1 VKSSETQNVDHRV
14 DLNQQRLDLADT
26 RGFTAPG
33 AGEARRSA
41 IADLSRS
48 WIRGVW
54 SAATSGARSEG
65 VALASVGSLARGDSG
80 PLSDFDLVLLHD
92 GRSMSGKEVTALA
105 DRIWYPIWD
114 CGAKLDHSVRTV
126 GQCRSVAAG
135 DLSAAVGL
143 LDLELLAGDE
153 QVVAAARSTV
163 AHDWRANARRRLP
176 QLVESLEARHHRHGD
191 LAQTIEPRSEGSA
204 RWPARHVSSAGVDS
218 DVAGRPPARTGRHG
232 IRNLAGHPGRLA
244 RGERCGR
251 DRLGL
256 EDHDAVAA
264 LLGHPEADAMLA
276 VVGNAARTISYAV
289 DGTVRRAAQSQR
301 ARVLRVG
308 PRRPVLKPLGFG
320 LFEHDGE
327 VVLGAHLDPSG
338 DPLLVLRAAVAA
350 ARRGLPLAPA
360 TLANLAAHSP
370 AISEPWSPLAR
381 SLFVDLL
388 AAGPGLIPV
397 WEGLDLAG
405 LVDSWLPEWSAVRS
419 RPQRNAVHRHT
430 VDRHLIETVVHAT
443 GQMLDVE
450 RPDLL
455 LLAALLHDIGKIAGA
470 HDHAIVGA
478 PLAATA
484 ARRLGLDEKEV
495 EVVEL
500 LTREHL
506 TLIDLATRRDPTD
519 RATISAV
526 TDAVAGRRD
535 VLELLRALTEADAC
549 AVGAAAWTDW
559 RAQLLQQ
566 LVVGARAALANVAR
580 PIPLAEE
587 TPDLLPPEIVA
598 EVVMGEPHVVVHP
611 IGGAYRIDVFDRD
624 RLGLFADTAGLLA
637 AYGLVVRTARVRTQ
651 EGIAANQWQVDSPG
665 GDAPDPAAIARGLM
679 QLGQGDRSPLRAL
692 ERRRSVAASTVAAG
706 SVKTGPVGAG
716 PLGAGL
722 RAPTRAMVVPHAS
735 QDSTVIEIRAHDRPG
750 LLHEVGI
757 AFARAGLTVHS
768 AHIAT
773 YAGQTLDTF
782 YVSEF
787 GGRTLSP
794 ARVAQTISALMDA
807 CDEASPTDR

>member
-1 VKSSETQNVDHRV
+1 MVDTSATNEVGQKV
-14 DLNQQRLDLADT
+14 DFNQQRLDLADT
-26 RGFTAPG
+26 RGFAAPG
-33 AGEARRSA
+33 AGPERRLA
-41 IADLSRS
+41 MAELGRT
-48 WIRGVW
+48 WIMDVW
-54 SAATSGARSEG
+54 NAATRGARPGG
-65 VALASVGSLARGDSG
+65 VALASVGSVARGDAG

-92 GRSMSGKEVTALA
+92 GRSLSTKEITSLA

-114 CGAKLDHSVRTV
+114 GGAKLDHSVRTV
-126 GQCRSVAAG
+126 NQCRTVAAG
-135 DLSAAVGL
+135 DLSAAIGL
-143 LDLELLAGDE
+143 LDLELVAGDE

-163 AHDWRANARRRLP
+163 GHDWRSNARRRLP
-176 QLVESLEARHHRHGD
+176 ELIESLEARHRRHGD
-191 LAQTIEPRSEGSA
+191 LAQTIEPDLKEARGGLRDMTVLRALTSA
-204 RWPARHVSSAGVDS
+204 WLADRPHGQVDAAYGTLL
-218 DVAGRPPARTGRHG
+218 DTRDALHMVTGR
-232 IRNLAGHPGRLA
+232 
-244 RGERCGR
+244 GR

-256 EDHDAVAA
+256 EEQDAVAA
-264 LLGHPEADAMLA
+264 LLGHPDADAML
-276 VVGNAARTISYAV
+276 VDVSNAARTLSYAIN
-289 DGTVRRAAQSQR
+289 GTVRRASQSQR
-301 ARVLRVG
+301 ARTLRVG

-350 ARRGLPLAPA
+350 ARRGLPLSPA

-370 AISEPWSPLAR
+370 ALPVPWTPLAR

-388 AAGPGLIPV
+388 AAGPGLITV

-405 LVDSWLPEWSAVRS
+405 LIDSWLPEWAAVRS

-430 VDRHLIETVVHAT
+430 VDRHLIETVVQAT
-443 GQMLDVE
+443 GLMRDVE

-470 HDHAIVGA
+470 HDHSVVGA
-478 PLAATA
+478 PLAAAA
-484 ARRLGLDEKEV
+484 ARRMGLDDAEV

-506 TLIDLATRRDPTD
+506 TLIDLATRRDPAD

-535 VLELLRALTEADAC
+535 VLEMLRAVTEADAG

-559 RAQLLQQ
+559 RAKLLED
-566 LVVGARAALANVAR
+566 LVGGARAALGDAAR
-580 PIPLAEE
+580 PADEPDEAE
-587 TPDLLPPEIVA
+587 DVLPPHIVA
-598 EVVMGEPHVVVHP
+598 EVAIGEPHVVVHP

-637 AYGLVVRTARVRTQ
+637 AYGLIVRTARVRTQ
-651 EGIAANQWQVDSPG
+651 EGIAANQWQVDSPS
-665 GDAPDPAAIARGLM
+665 GDVPDPAGIARGLV
-679 QLGQGDRSPLRAL
+679 QLGQGDRSPLRPL
-692 ERRRSVAASTVAAG
+692 ERRTAYAE
-706 SVKTGPVGAG
+706 PVGVG
-716 PLGAGL
+716 P
-722 RAPTRAMVVPHAS
+722 RPVTRAMVVPHAS
-735 QDSTVIEIRAHDRPG
+735 ADSTVIEIRAQDRPG
-750 LLHEVGI
+750 LLHQVGMT
-757 AFARAGLTVHS
+757 FARAGLTVHS

-787 GGRTLSP
+787 GGRAMSP
-794 ARVAQTISALMDA
+794 ARVAQTISMLMDA
-807 CDEASPTDR
+807 CDEAPATGR

>member
-1 VKSSETQNVDHRV
+1 MMGARATQKVVQKVDV
-14 DLNQQRLDLADT
+14 NQQRLDLADT
-26 RGFTAPG
+26 RGFAAPG
-33 AGEARRSA
+33 AGQGRRA
-41 IADLSRS
+41 ALAALSRT
-48 WIRGVW
+48 WITDIW
-54 SAATSGARSEG
+54 SAATHGARLDG
-65 VALASVGSLARGDSG
+65 LALASVGSLARGDAG

-92 GRSMSGKEVTALA
+92 GRSLSAKDVTSLA
-105 DRIWYPIWD
+105 ERVWYPIWD
-114 CGAKLDHSVRTV
+114 AGAKLDHSVRTV
-126 GQCRSVAAG
+126 SQCRAVAAG

-143 LDLELLAGDE
+143 LDLELVAGDE
-153 QVVAAARSTV
+153 QVVAAVRATV
-163 AHDWRANARRRLP
+163 GHDWRANARRRLP

-191 LAQTIEPRSEGSA
+191 LAQTLEPDLKEA
-204 RWPARHVSSAGVDS
+204 RGGLRDMTVLRALTAAWLADRPHGQVDS
-218 DVAGRPPARTGRHG
+218 AYGTLLDTRDALHMVTGR
-232 IRNLAGHPGRLA
+232 
-244 RGERCGR
+244 GR
-251 DRLGL
+251 DRLVL
-256 EDHDAVAA
+256 EDQDAVAA
-264 LLGHPEADAMLA
+264 LLGHPDADTMLVA
-276 VVGNAARTISYAV
+276 VGTAARTVSYAI
-289 DGTVRRAAQSQR
+289 DGTVRRASQSQR
-301 ARVLRVG
+301 ARTLRVG

-327 VVLGAHLDPSG
+327 VVLGAHLDPFR

-360 TLANLAAHSP
+360 TLANLAAHSAP
-370 AISEPWSPLAR
+370 ITEPWSPLAR

-388 AAGPGLIPV
+388 ATGPGLIPI

-405 LVDSWLPEWSAVRS
+405 LIDSWLPEWSAVRS

-443 GQMLDVE
+443 GLMRAVE

-455 LLAALLHDIGKIAGA
+455 LLAALMHDIGKIAGA

-484 ARRLGLDEKEV
+484 ARRLGLDEAGV

-506 TLIDLATRRDPTD
+506 TLIDLATRRDPAD

-559 RAQLLQQ
+559 RAQLLER
-566 LVVGARAALANVAR
+566 LVVGARAALGDAVA
-580 PIPLAEE
+580 PVGEADEAD
-587 TPDLLPPEIVA
+587 DLLPPEIVA
-598 EVVMGEPHVVVHP
+598 EVAAGEPHVVVHP

-637 AYGLVVRTARVRTQ
+637 AYGLIVRTARVRTQ
-651 EGIAANQWQVDSPG
+651 EGIAANQWQVDSPS
-665 GDAPDPAAIARGLM
+665 GDAPDAAAIARGLG
-679 QLGQGDRSPLRAL
+679 QLGEGDREPLRAL
-692 ERRRSVAASTVAAG
+692 ERRGRISAG
-706 SVKTGPVGAG
+706 IVPFGP
-716 PLGAGL
+716 PTM
-722 RAPTRAMVVPHAS
+722 TRAMVVPHAS
-735 QDSTVIEIRAHDRPG
+735 EDSTVIEIRARDRPG
-750 LLHEVGI
+750 LLHQVGMT
-757 AFARAGLTVHS
+757 FARAGVTVHS

-794 ARVAQTISALMDA
+794 GRVAQTISMLMDA
-807 CDEASPTDR
+807 CDEAPATGR

>member
-1 VKSSETQNVDHRV
+1 MVDTSATNEVGQKV
-14 DLNQQRLDLADT
+14 DFNQQRLDLADT
-26 RGFTAPG
+26 RGFAAPG
-33 AGEARRSA
+33 AGPERRLA
-41 IADLSRS
+41 MAELGRT
-48 WIRGVW
+48 WIMDVW
-54 SAATSGARSEG
+54 NAATRGARPGG
-65 VALASVGSLARGDSG
+65 VALASVGSVARGDAG

-92 GRSMSGKEVTALA
+92 GRSLSTKEITSLA

-114 CGAKLDHSVRTV
+114 GGAKLDHSVRTV
-126 GQCRSVAAG
+126 NQCRTVAAG
-135 DLSAAVGL
+135 DLSAAIGL
-143 LDLELLAGDE
+143 LDLELVAGDE

-163 AHDWRANARRRLP
+163 GHDWRSNARRRLP
-176 QLVESLEARHHRHGD
+176 ELIESLEARHRRHGD
-191 LAQTIEPRSEGSA
+191 LAQTIEPDLKEARGGLRDMTVLRALTSA
-204 RWPARHVSSAGVDS
+204 WLADRPHGQVDAAYGTLL
-218 DVAGRPPARTGRHG
+218 DTRDALHMVTGR
-232 IRNLAGHPGRLA
+232 
-244 RGERCGR
+244 GR

-256 EDHDAVAA
+256 EEQDAVAA
-264 LLGHPEADAMLA
+264 LLGHPDADAML
-276 VVGNAARTISYAV
+276 VDVSNAARTLSYAIN
-289 DGTVRRAAQSQR
+289 GTVRRASQSQR
-301 ARVLRVG
+301 ARALRVG

-350 ARRGLPLAPA
+350 ARRGLPLSPA

-370 AISEPWSPLAR
+370 ALPVPWTPLAR

-388 AAGPGLIPV
+388 AAGPGLITV

-405 LVDSWLPEWSAVRS
+405 LIDSWLPEWAAVRS

-430 VDRHLIETVVHAT
+430 VDRHLIETVVQAT
-443 GQMLDVE
+443 GLMRDVE

-470 HDHAIVGA
+470 HDHSVVGA
-478 PLAATA
+478 PLAAA
-484 ARRLGLDEKEV
+484 AVRRMGLDDAEV

-506 TLIDLATRRDPTD
+506 TLIDLATRRDPAD

-535 VLELLRALTEADAC
+535 VLEMLRAVTEADAG

-559 RAQLLQQ
+559 RAKLLED
-566 LVVGARAALANVAR
+566 LVGGARAALGDAAR
-580 PIPLAEE
+580 PADEADEAE
-587 TPDLLPPEIVA
+587 DVLPPHIVA
-598 EVVMGEPHVVVHP
+598 EVAIGEPHVVVHP

-637 AYGLVVRTARVRTQ
+637 AYGLIVRTARVRTQ
-651 EGIAANQWQVDSPG
+651 EGIAANQWQVDSPS
-665 GDAPDPAAIARGLM
+665 GDAPDPAGIARGLV
-679 QLGQGDRSPLRAL
+679 QLGQGDRSPLRPL
-692 ERRRSVAASTVAAG
+692 ERRTAYAE
-706 SVKTGPVGAG
+706 PVGVG
-716 PLGAGL
+716 P
-722 RAPTRAMVVPHAS
+722 RPVTRAMVVPHAS
-735 QDSTVIEIRAHDRPG
+735 ADSTVIEIRAQDRPG
-750 LLHEVGI
+750 LLHRVGMT
-757 AFARAGLTVHS
+757 FARAGLTVHS

-787 GGRTLSP
+787 GGRAMSP
-794 ARVAQTISALMDA
+794 ARVAQTISMLMDA
-807 CDEASPTDR
+807 CDEAPATGR

>member
-1 VKSSETQNVDHRV
+1 MVDTSATDEVGLKV
-14 DLNQQRLDLADT
+14 DLNQRRLDLADT
-26 RGFTAPG
+26 RGFAAPG
-33 AGEARRSA
+33 AGQVRRA
-41 IADLSRS
+41 AMAALGRT
-48 WIRGVW
+48 WITDVW
-54 SAATSGARSEG
+54 SVATRGARLDG
-65 VALASVGSLARGDSG
+65 VALASVGSLARGDAG

-92 GRSMSGKEVTALA
+92 GRSLSTTEVTALA

-114 CGAKLDHSVRTV
+114 GGAKLDHSVRTV
-126 GQCRSVAAG
+126 NQCRTVAAG
-135 DLSAAVGL
+135 DLSAAIGL
-143 LDLELLAGDE
+143 LDLELVAGDE

-163 AHDWRANARRRLP
+163 GHDWRANARRRLP
-176 QLVESLEARHHRHGD
+176 ELVESLEARHHRHGD
-191 LAQTIEPRSEGSA
+191 LAQAIEPDLKEA
-204 RWPARHVSSAGVDS
+204 RGGLRDMTVLRALTAAWLADRPHGQVDTAYS
-218 DVAGRPPARTGRHG
+218 TLLDTRDALHMVTGR
-232 IRNLAGHPGRLA
+232 
-244 RGERCGR
+244 GR

-256 EDHDAVAA
+256 EDHDAVAV
-264 LLGHPEADAMLA
+264 LLGHRDADAMLV
-276 VVGNAARTISYAV
+276 VVGNAARTVSYAI

-301 ARVLRVG
+301 ARTLRVG

-327 VVLGAHLDPSG
+327 VVLGAHLDPSQ

-350 ARRGLPLAPA
+350 ARRGLPLSPA

-370 AISEPWSPLAR
+370 EITEPWTPLAR

-405 LVDSWLPEWSAVRS
+405 LIDAWLPEWSAVRS
-419 RPQRNAVHRHT
+419 RPQRNVVHRHT

-443 GQMLDVE
+443 GLMRDVE

-470 HDHAIVGA
+470 HDHSLAGA
-478 PLAATA
+478 PIAATV
-484 ARRLGLDEKEV
+484 ARRLGLDEAGV

-506 TLIDLATRRDPTD
+506 TLIDLATRRDPAD

-535 VLELLRALTEADAC
+535 VLELLRALTEADAS

-559 RAQLLQQ
+559 RAQLLGH
-566 LVVGARAALANVAR
+566 LVGAARAALGEAAGPVG
-580 PIPLAEE
+580 E
-587 TPDLLPPEIVA
+587 TDGAHDLLPPQIVA
-598 EVVMGEPHVVVHP
+598 EVAMGEPHVVVHP

-637 AYGLVVRTARVRTQ
+637 AYGLIVRTARVRTQ

-665 GDAPDPAAIARGLM
+665 GDAPDGAAIARGLG
-679 QLGQGDRSPLRAL
+679 QLSEGDRGPLRAL
-692 ERRRSVAASTVAAG
+692 ERRTASAAL
-706 SVKTGPVGAG
+706 VGAG
-716 PLGAGL
+716 PRPL
-722 RAPTRAMVVPHAS
+722 TRAMVVPHAS
-735 QDSTVIEIRAHDRPG
+735 QDSTVIEIRALDRPG
-750 LLHEVGI
+750 LLHQIGMT
-757 AFARAGLTVHS
+757 FARAGLTVHS

-794 ARVAQTISALMDA
+794 ARVAQTISMLLDA
-807 CDEASPTDR
+807 CDEAPAPGR

>member
-1 VKSSETQNVDHRV
+1 MVETSAIPTP
-14 DLNQQRLDLADT
+14 DLNQRRLDLADT

-41 IADLSRS
+41 IADLSRT
-48 WIRGVW
+48 WIREVW
-54 SAATSGARSEG
+54 SAATFGARSEG
-65 VALASVGSLARGDSG
+65 VALASVGSLARGDAG

-92 GRSMSGKEVTALA
+92 GRSLSGKEVTSLA

-135 DLSAAVGL
+135 DLSVAVAL
-143 LDLELLAGDE
+143 LDLELVGGDE

-176 QLVESLEARHHRHGD
+176 QLVESLEERHHRHGD
-191 LAQTIEPRSEGSA
+191 LAQTIEPDLKEA
-204 RWPARHVSSAGVDS
+204 RGGLRDMSVLRALTAAWLADRPHGQVDEAYATLLDTRDAVHVV
-218 DVAGRPPARTGRHG
+218 TGR
-232 IRNLAGHPGRLA
+232 
-244 RGERCGR
+244 GR

-264 LLGHPEADAMLA
+264 LLGHPDADAMLA
-276 VVGNAARTISYAV
+276 VVGTAARTVSYAI

-350 ARRGLPLAPA
+350 ARRGLPLATA
-360 TLANLAAHSP
+360 TLTNLAAHSP
-370 AISEPWSPLAR
+370 AITTPWSSVAR

-405 LVDSWLPEWSAVRS
+405 LIDSWLPEWGAVRS

-443 GQMLDVE
+443 GLMLDVE

-470 HDHAIVGA
+470 HDHSVIGA
-478 PLAATA
+478 PLAATV
-484 ARRLGLDEKEV
+484 ARRLGLDEHEA

-506 TLIDLATRRDPTD
+506 TLIDLATRRDPAD
-519 RATISAV
+519 RQTIASA

-535 VLELLRALTEADAC
+535 VLELLRALTEADAF

-566 LVVGARAALANVAR
+566 IVVGTRAALGDSAGPVAV
-580 PIPLAEE
+580 ADEAH
-587 TPDLLPPEIVA
+587 DLLPPHIVA
-598 EVVMGEPHVVVHP
+598 EVAMGEPHVVVHP

-665 GDAPDPAAIARGLM
+665 GDAPDAAAIARGLLR
-679 QLGQGDRSPLRAL
+679 LGEGDREPLRAL
-692 ERRRSVAASTVAAG
+692 ERRRTFTASSVTGGLVG
-706 SVKTGPVGAG
+706 SGP
-716 PLGAGL
+716 
-722 RAPTRAMVVPHAS
+722 RALTRAMVVPHAS

-750 LLHEVGI
+750 LLHEVGM
-757 AFARAGLTVHS
+757 AFARAGLSVHS
-768 AHIAT
+768 AYIAT

-782 YVSEF
+782 YVREF

-794 ARVAQTISALMDA
+794 ARVAQTISMLMDA
-807 CDEASPTDR
+807 CDEAPPTDR

>member
-1 VKSSETQNVDHRV
+1 MVDTSATNEVGQKV
-14 DLNQQRLDLADT
+14 DFNQQRLDLADT
-26 RGFTAPG
+26 RGFAAPG
-33 AGEARRSA
+33 AGPERRLA
-41 IADLSRS
+41 MAELGRT
-48 WIRGVW
+48 WIMDVW
-54 SAATSGARSEG
+54 NAATRGARPGG
-65 VALASVGSLARGDSG
+65 VALASVGSVARGDAG

-92 GRSMSGKEVTALA
+92 GRSLSTKEITSLA

-114 CGAKLDHSVRTV
+114 GGAKLDHSVRTV
-126 GQCRSVAAG
+126 NQCRTVAAG
-135 DLSAAVGL
+135 DLSAAIGL
-143 LDLELLAGDE
+143 LDLELVAGDE

-163 AHDWRANARRRLP
+163 GHDWRSNARRRLP
-176 QLVESLEARHHRHGD
+176 ELIESLDARHRRHGD
-191 LAQTIEPRSEGSA
+191 LAQTIEPDLKEARGGLRDMTVLRALTSA
-204 RWPARHVSSAGVDS
+204 WLADRPHGQVDAAYGILL
-218 DVAGRPPARTGRHG
+218 DTRDALHMVTGR
-232 IRNLAGHPGRLA
+232 
-244 RGERCGR
+244 GR

-256 EDHDAVAA
+256 EEQDAVAA
-264 LLGHPEADAMLA
+264 LLGHPDADAML
-276 VVGNAARTISYAV
+276 VDVSNAARTLSYAIN
-289 DGTVRRAAQSQR
+289 GTVRRASQSQR
-301 ARVLRVG
+301 ARTLRVG

-350 ARRGLPLAPA
+350 ARRGLPLSPA

-370 AISEPWSPLAR
+370 ALPVPWTPLAR

-388 AAGPGLIPV
+388 AAGPGLITV

-405 LVDSWLPEWSAVRS
+405 LIDSWLPEWAAVRS

-430 VDRHLIETVVHAT
+430 VDRHLIETVVQAT
-443 GQMLDVE
+443 GLMRDVE

-470 HDHAIVGA
+470 HDHSVVGA
-478 PLAATA
+478 PLAAAA
-484 ARRLGLDEKEV
+484 ARRMGLDDAEV

-506 TLIDLATRRDPTD
+506 TLIDLATRRDPAD

-535 VLELLRALTEADAC
+535 VLEMLRAVTEADAG

-559 RAQLLQQ
+559 RAKLLED
-566 LVVGARAALANVAR
+566 LVGGARAALGDAAR
-580 PIPLAEE
+580 PADEPDEAE
-587 TPDLLPPEIVA
+587 DVLPPHIVA
-598 EVVMGEPHVVVHP
+598 EVAIGEPHVVVHP

-637 AYGLVVRTARVRTQ
+637 AYGLIVRTARVRTQ
-651 EGIAANQWQVDSPG
+651 EGIAANQWQVDSPS
-665 GDAPDPAAIARGLM
+665 GDAPDPAGIARGLV
-679 QLGQGDRSPLRAL
+679 QLGQGDRSPLRPL
-692 ERRRSVAASTVAAG
+692 ERRTAYAE
-706 SVKTGPVGAG
+706 PVGVG
-716 PLGAGL
+716 P
-722 RAPTRAMVVPHAS
+722 RPVTRAMVVPHAS
-735 QDSTVIEIRAHDRPG
+735 ADSTVIEIRAQDRPG
-750 LLHEVGI
+750 LLHQVGMT
-757 AFARAGLTVHS
+757 FARAGLTVHS

-787 GGRTLSP
+787 GGRAMSP
-794 ARVAQTISALMDA
+794 ARVAQTISMLMDA
-807 CDEASPTDR
+807 CDEAPATGR